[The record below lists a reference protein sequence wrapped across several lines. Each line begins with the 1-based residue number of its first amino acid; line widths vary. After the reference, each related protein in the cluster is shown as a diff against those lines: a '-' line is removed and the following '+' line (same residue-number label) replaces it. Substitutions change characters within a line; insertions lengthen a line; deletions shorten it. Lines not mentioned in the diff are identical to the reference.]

1 MTTFSENFE
10 SMNFEKIEN
19 GCYHY
24 SDKYSE
30 AKYMEL
36 ITKHNEIEIPI
47 LALFTKNINSI
58 PKDDDILDGFK
69 YICPVTQQYQFIGN
83 DVLCDTIRTSII
95 ESCQVIFEE
104 CPCLSYGLT
113 KFSNEIIIQNVS
125 TVNNNKVGI
134 IRPQINISNSYN
146 RTERARVSFGFSVY
160 DTNKNRTGFTFT
172 HKLISM
178 SQVHKQSAKTSMS
191 SIIGNYVDMFADNIS
206 TLIKHNFETIIDEED
221 VFKILGM
228 IEKSNLGKNRFS
240 SINEYISSLNNK
252 SAWNIFHILI
262 RFSTDEKNLNMKRII
277 ENVAESV
284 LVIPYELLNTVE
296 NFNKKIKEGE

>member
-1 MTTFSENFE
+1 
-10 SMNFEKIEN
+10 
-19 GCYHY
+19 
-24 SDKYSE
+24 
-30 AKYMEL
+30 
-36 ITKHNEIEIPI
+36 
-47 LALFTKNINSI
+47 
-58 PKDDDILDGFK
+58 
-69 YICPVTQQYQFIGN
+69 
-83 DVLCDTIRTSII
+83 
-95 ESCQVIFEE
+95 
-104 CPCLSYGLT
+104 
-113 KFSNEIIIQNVS
+113 
-125 TVNNNKVGI
+125 
-134 IRPQINISNSYN
+134 
-146 RTERARVSFGFSVY
+146 
-160 DTNKNRTGFTFT
+160 
-172 HKLISM
+172 M